1 VARTVRED
9 RPVVLEAL
17 EPRLMLS
24 ASGLALQ
31 GSPLLNTPDGAAI
44 VAPATL
50 NTAVAAATATA
61 GDESGY
67 SQGATL
73 VNQATSA
80 FDIVIVAGAGL
91 QANAQALAAF
101 ERAAQQWEAIFSDPV
116 TVYISANL
124 ASLSS
129 TSVIGQTSSVTLVGG
144 YELIRDLLVS
154 DAADEADDGIVAALP
169 TASQVSFTLPSG
181 FSTSGNLAAT
191 KANLKAMGVTGLDEQ
206 FGSTDATI
214 TFNSRFSFDYDNSDS
229 VTANTMD
236 FETVAAHEIGH
247 ALGFTSAVDTV
258 DYYASRGQSVTFAP
272 EVLDLFR
279 FADGTA
285 ADPSTVSQFTSF
297 PRELRPAVVAVTD
310 QISPWNSASAETLM
324 STGAY
329 TGDGRQASHWK
340 DNLALGLLDPTLS
353 YGEVVAI
360 SDEDIRAL
368 DLIGWDIGEAVV
380 QPSNVAPT
388 AGDDVGSTTADAVLS
403 VAAPGVLGN
412 DSDSDGGTVSVSSYS
427 SVSAMGA
434 AVSVTA
440 NGGYTYDPRGSAALQ
455 ALADGQTAEDTFTYT
470 ITDGQGGS
478 DTATV
483 RITVT
488 GVQVGVVNQPPVAVD
503 DSASVHKKRGTASG
517 NVLSNDTDPDGDSL
531 SAVLV
536 SAPADG
542 TLDFNTATGNFTY
555 TAGSTFSGTDT
566 FTYRAVDSNGALSNV
581 ATVVI
586 GGSAGGTGGTGGGS
600 NNGKGGPKITRD
612 ALNAAHLMLGAAPA
626 SSLFTIAPAWQPVT
640 NLLNHSG
647 NYTLSVVDSL

>member
-1 VARTVRED
+1 
-9 RPVVLEAL
+9 
-17 EPRLMLS
+17 MLS

-31 GSPLLNTPDGAAI
+31 GSPLLNTPQGAAI

-50 NTAVAAATATA
+50 SAVAATATA

-67 SQGATL
+67 TQGAT
-73 VNQATSA
+73 VVSNVASS
-80 FDIVIVAGAGL
+80 FDIVIVAGSGL

-101 ERAAQQWEAIFSDPV
+101 ERAALQWEAIFSDPV
-116 TVYISANL
+116 TVYINADLANL
-124 ASLSS
+124 SS
-129 TSVIGQTSSVTLVGG
+129 PSVIGQTSSVTLVGG
-144 YELIRDLLVS
+144 YDLIRGQMVI

-191 KANLKAMGVTGLDEQ
+191 KANLKALGFTDLDAQ
-206 FGSTDATI
+206 FGPTDATI
-214 TFNSRFSFDYDNSDS
+214 TFNSRFSFDFDNSDG
-229 VTANTMD
+229 VTSNTMD

-258 DYYASRGQSVTFAP
+258 DYYASRGQSVTFSP

-285 ADPSTVSQFTSF
+285 ADPTTVSQFTSF

-340 DNLALGLLDPTLS
+340 DNLGLGLLDPTLS
-353 YGEVVAI
+353 NGEIVSI

-368 DLIGWDIGEAVV
+368 DLIGWDVGEVV
-380 QPSNVAPT
+380 VPPQNIDPT
-388 AGDDVGSTTADAVLS
+388 AGDDVGSTNADAVLTVS
-403 VAAPGVLGN
+403 APGVLGN
-412 DSDSDGGTVSVSSYS
+412 DSDSDGGTLSVSGFS

-434 AVSVTA
+434 AVTVTA
-440 NGGYTYDPRGSAALQ
+440 NGSYTYDPRGAAALQ
-455 ALADGQTAEDTFTYT
+455 ALADGQAVEDTFTYT
-470 ITDGQGGS
+470 ISDGQGGS
-478 DTATV
+478 DAATV

-488 GVQVGVVNQPPVAVD
+488 GVQVDVVNQSPVAED

-517 NVLSNDTDPDGDSL
+517 NVLNNDFDPDGDSL

-542 TLDFNTATGNFTY
+542 TLDFNTANGTFTY
-555 TAGSTFSGTDT
+555 TAGSSFTGTDS
-566 FTYRAVDSNGALSNV
+566 FTYRAVDSNGALSNL
-581 ATVVI
+581 ATVTI
-586 GGSAGGTGGTGGGS
+586 GGSGGGSGGSGGTGGGPG
-600 NNGKGGPKITRD
+600 NGNGNGKGGPKIT
-612 ALNAAHLMLGAAPA
+612 ANAFAAARLMTVAVPAA
-626 SSLFTIAPAWQPVT
+626 SSLFMTADAWQPET
-640 NLLNHSG
+640 TLLNHSG
-647 NYTLSVVDSL
+647 HYTLSIVDSL